1 MPQDLELLVDRMI
14 ADGKSE
20 EDIATI
26 IGEYQKREKENVKNE
41 DGTIGVQRPIDSI
54 DHTGEFEEDLS
65 ENLLINYNE
74 KDFKILEDQLAP
86 VIKNKKEKEK
96 ELDVLSIDLERYE
109 NRLKFLEEKG
119 INNADDQIVYNQA
132 YYNYTNTFDQIKSVQ
147 ENYQNELQPYEAAFN
162 NYNKIVKTER
172 EKANEEN
179 KIIEEKNKNIEAH
192 NKKVAANKKEILD
205 RLKAK
210 GIDTLNRDEVD
221 EEDLRKYDYVV
232 DKWKEENDADMLV
245 EQKKIQEQQYIV
257 DTDPASPT
265 YMETIENPDYI
276 DPSFEDKTLKPA
288 IITEEL
294 SKEARKRARKLRR
307 KKQFESLSNS
317 VRNAS
322 QSATNVWQFLGFS
335 QLFGGEKGAG
345 AQRNI
350 GIALL
355 LDQLNIEPQ
364 PDGFLTKLLGD
375 QLLELSTES
384 KEFRDLVA
392 YYIEEESKTGHE
404 VITLKD
410 IKSKEKKHPG
420 DYLAWGL
427 GTLVSGGGSLLEF
440 LGTRGFSFF
449 SMYATDSYISINQ
462 EKAKM
467 EDKEFFQFLE
477 ENPDDVE
484 KTRPLIVAAVSTG
497 LERFA
502 VSTILGGVVGK
513 GKIGGI
519 TNNLSKKI
527 SEKIPNKLIGS
538 RARRVVD
545 SIGVS
550 FIEGETEWLQG
561 ATQEFGNYYSK
572 FLDQGMSKAEA
583 TKAATNS
590 VFAWMTSDEGLEQ
603 MYAGFISG
611 GGMRGG
617 GHVVN
622 ALRNNP
628 NTNIDANLEELVKLE
643 KKKVIIN
650 ESSNPDA
657 EVLDG
662 IQSKIDEQL
671 SIIRTRV
678 KQGEKIVE
686 NLSKDDLRE
695 LTKQNDV
702 IDATSFKMDKLNKK
716 LEKGKIKQ
724 TDYNIAIEGLVKN
737 KNQAL
742 QKIEAVTINQ
752 QIKEIDEG
760 QGKVKIKTTEELQNI
775 VESDNDFENN
785 KVDAFIKDN
794 KELLKRE
801 DLSVEQRQELEEE
814 IKELKEYKKDLKKQ
828 SKQASNEFGFIIQ
841 KPDGK
846 FEIFLNEDKPAI
858 GVAGHEFLHRVLF
871 NTLKNDKSLQNAVGG
886 ALQNHINNEL
896 DIDSQ
901 KRLGDRLTAYGD
913 YKLNEETNK
922 YEFKPDDNYGEEVIT
937 LTSESLVN
945 NDIQYDENLMTKIGD
960 VIRRTLQDKLGKEVR
975 FDTGRDVFN
984 FIRDYN
990 ASIKKGKVSEAI
1002 KRVYRDGAQGDL
1014 IEAQNVKP
1022 AESQTSF
1029 SREANRDLDLKQEID
1044 DHVQNTDGSRK
1055 YENKEQFRNSND
1067 FIDAYNTLV
1076 NTDALDG
1083 LIRRGMMDRG
1093 LPANMLNDFTRKV
1106 KEKIGERFIKNFDPA
1121 KNTSLFGW
1129 LAGKNPIIYRAKG
1142 DVINEYKKEISTV
1155 RTDITETTQVAA
1167 EQDIEQ
1173 RRLEEKDITKKDVDI
1188 KPKTFLNTIN
1198 IKPEVVNKI
1207 NKVINASDID
1217 LTKISYKDV
1226 KKLLVGK
1233 DAPLKEVLNIVS
1245 NEFGIPAAKILKNQD
1260 LTTEQRTVA
1269 QNFIKNNT
1277 KPLINMLPEG
1287 STVSGKATGISRT
1300 LLKPFYNKGER
1311 VKMSE
1316 TGNPQGLAV
1325 QVKKDNITNEQF
1337 KSAFGINPDGTLQ
1350 KGTGKDGIIRSLVTQ
1365 AAMITANQGL
1375 RSKAI
1380 QEAKTPMSVIALV
1393 GDGKSSIM
1401 FSKDSKNKDNKNNL
1415 LRKTGAID
1423 ADLNDADK
1431 TIFWDNMPEMAA
1443 LSVLE
1448 TDIESVKTN
1457 LKSIYGNYPSII
1469 KNIDNL
1475 ADGIYKA
1482 IKGFDITV
1490 KKQQQLE
1497 TKSDQLFQ
1505 KLLELNA
1512 KQSKVVAAFTGIT
1525 TPVSTTFMTKPD
1537 EVNKMTA
1544 TIRTHVQ
1551 SLFDPNDINGFFRKV
1566 MLLKGGFAS
1575 SSRASYLKRNQPYP
1589 DLKAF
1594 LADVI
1599 GSEKRTKIPGLK
1611 YKLETRIDKNGRVTQ
1626 TIESVTYKGKPVKLD
1641 LKLVSQSSNKA
1652 LNDAKNWN
1660 KSKINRR
1667 KNEKEALNVLNDYVV
1682 YVSKLFNDGKI
1693 DNTQLAMHMSSL
1705 LSGTSTALY
1714 RAAALKYIG
1723 KGAFNVKNPGK
1734 DLEYE
1739 HMQPRVKFLIGL
1751 FNEHI
1756 NKGGVDNIT
1765 EFAKN
1770 YQIQVV
1776 SKEFNKVL
1784 TENGLQSALFTGQT
1798 LQDPSWIRNYNSK
1811 TIGDKRIT
1819 SILDIDNDL
1828 KELKPG
1834 EAYIKAGKIFADKKK
1849 KIQAYQ
1855 KFSKAKRNHT
1865 PVTQEA
1871 KGITV
1876 LDFDDTL
1883 ATTKS
1888 LVKFTTPDGKTGTLN
1903 AKEYASKYEA
1913 LLEEGYKFDF
1923 SDFNKVVDAKLAP
1936 LFNKALKL
1944 QNKFGPENM
1953 FILTA
1958 RPEAAQKPIFDF
1970 LKAKGLNIP
1979 LKNIT
1984 GLGDSTAEAKALW
1997 VADKVG
2003 EGYNDFYFAD
2013 DALQNVQAVKN
2024 ILDQFDVKSKV
2035 QQAKLKFSKEGGKQF
2050 DNILNEGKI
2059 DLDSDFNIILE
2070 QTKGVAA
2077 EKEFSAAKAR
2087 QRGLKKGKF
2096 KFFVPPSADDFAG
2109 LCYSFLGKGKQGE
2122 KHHKFFKEKLFDP
2135 FSKGIRML
2143 NLAKQTVANDLR
2155 NLKKAMPEVKKSL
2168 KKEINGTEYNNEQ
2181 AIRVYIWD
2189 KAGEVV
2195 PGLTKTDKNKLV
2207 KAVEKNPELKAFADA
2222 VDLISS
2228 KLNGYILP
2236 DNDWFAGT
2244 ISTDLNEAS
2253 QKARSFFIQEWIDN
2267 KNIIFSDK
2275 NINKIEAVYGPN
2287 FKEALQ
2293 DVLFRMEAGTNR
2305 RSRQGR
2311 IAGSFTNWIN
2321 GSVAT
2326 VMFVNM
2332 RSAIL
2337 QTLSTVNF
2345 INWHDNNPLK
2355 AAKAFANVK
2364 QYSSDFAM
2372 IFNSNFLKQRRS
2384 GLQQD
2389 VNAREMAE
2397 VLRASRN
2404 PSKAAVSYLLK
2415 LGFKPTQMADS
2426 FAIAAGGSTF
2436 YRNRVNTYLK
2446 QGLTQK
2452 QAEDKAFID
2461 FQEIAEETQ
2470 QSARPDR
2477 ISQQQASPLGKFL
2490 LAFQN
2495 TPMQY
2500 VRIMKKAALDL
2511 VAGRGDAKTH
2521 ISKII
2526 YYGAVQNL
2534 IFYGMQQALF
2544 AVAFGDDEEEEKTL
2558 DKKKG
2563 RIINGMLDTILRGSG
2578 IAGAVVST
2586 LKNMVLEFKV
2596 QQEKFQP
2603 DHAYTIIE
2611 GLNLSPPIGIKAR
2624 KVYSGFQTWEFD
2636 EDIIRYMPL
2645 TDIDNPIY
2653 PAVFDVTEALTNVPV
2668 SRAYTK
2674 MNNIRA
2680 ALDSDNE
2687 TWERVALSLGWST
2700 WNLGIEN
2707 QELIDVEN
2715 EIARIK
2721 KLEKQK
2727 KKEEKIKAVEQ
2738 SFIEQQKKEKA
2749 EGKKDITCAAVN
2761 KNGQRCGL
2769 PIVGEGKYCTIH
2781 QKVEQGDKEVQ
2792 CKKIKSD
2799 GKRCKMKT
2807 KNKSGLCYYHD

>member
-1 MPQDLELLVDRMI
+1 MSTKLQILVQRMINDGRSENEIASVIKLFNNKSQASALKQTVDPDSERPLTLEEQPQFVPQIKSDVPETIIDPITGEEKFNPEFERQKIIPAITVRPDLKPWENIKNNFKNLGETIADIPEYWGLAKEEGAKSTLNIASSAFYESVFGKDRMKKWAERRPKLFKGYAASDSEEFMNFI
-14 ADGKSE
+14 AD
-20 EDIATI
+20 
-26 IGEYQKREKENVKNE
+26 YEKEKKQTVRTMTFKEADSFGDYLSVVTGSVLNVGGSVLYNA
-41 DGTIGVQRPIDSI
+41 GTAMTGFFMDFASQNFIDANQIIADSKGVSLDQHLKEGGDDVVTDRALVLATAQMIPEYIGFSKITKPFMKKGGGRTS
-54 DHTGEFEEDLS
+54 
-65 ENLLINYNE
+65 
-74 KDFKILEDQLAP
+74 KKILERL
-86 VIKNKKEKEK
+86 NKK
-96 ELDVLSIDLERYE
+96 DVR
-109 NRLKFLEEKG
+109 
-119 INNADDQIVYNQA
+119 
-132 YYNYTNTFDQIKSVQ
+132 
-147 ENYQNELQPYEAAFN
+147 
-162 NYNKIVKTER
+162 
-172 EKANEEN
+172 KA
-179 KIIEEKNKNIEAH
+179 
-192 NKKVAANKKEILD
+192 
-205 RLKAK
+205 
-210 GIDTLNRDEVD
+210 
-221 EEDLRKYDYVV
+221 
-232 DKWKEENDADMLV
+232 
-245 EQKKIQEQQYIV
+245 
-257 DTDPASPT
+257 S
-265 YMETIENPDYI
+265 
-276 DPSFEDKTLKPA
+276 
-288 IITEEL
+288 
-294 SKEARKRARKLRR
+294 KRARTKLDIVVNTS
-307 KKQFESLSNS
+307 KKGGGAGLAEGSTEVIQFGIGEFNKSYTLNKDIRGLNNMQAGRIASGHAFSMLNSDEARESFLQGFFGGKAIGGSGYAMNAIRDYNADLDISGDFESLVKLQKLRNDATDTDVIAGLDEKIRQTNS
-317 VRNAS
+317 FVKAKIDKASERYNNLTEKDRNDLVKESKALDKLEDQKYNLDKKLNNKKITQEEHALAADGLLAKLEAGKRKVEALVTKETVLK
-322 QSATNVWQFLGFS
+322 QSKNI
-335 QLFGGEKGAG
+335 FGDKGKVTE
-345 AQRNI
+345 I
-350 GIALL
+350 TSSEIET
-355 LDQLNIEPQ
+355 QLN
-364 PDGFLTKLLGD
+364 
-375 QLLELSTES
+375 
-384 KEFRDLVA
+384 
-392 YYIEEESKTGHE
+392 EE
-404 VITLKD
+404 I
-410 IKSKEKKHPG
+410 
-420 DYLAWGL
+420 
-427 GTLVSGGGSLLEF
+427 
-440 LGTRGFSFF
+440 
-449 SMYATDSYISINQ
+449 
-462 EKAKM
+462 
-467 EDKEFFQFLE
+467 
-477 ENPDDVE
+477 
-484 KTRPLIVAAVSTG
+484 
-497 LERFA
+497 
-502 VSTILGGVVGK
+502 
-513 GKIGGI
+513 
-519 TNNLSKKI
+519 
-527 SEKIPNKLIGS
+527 
-538 RARRVVD
+538 
-545 SIGVS
+545 
-550 FIEGETEWLQG
+550 
-561 ATQEFGNYYSK
+561 
-572 FLDQGMSKAEA
+572 
-583 TKAATNS
+583 
-590 VFAWMTSDEGLEQ
+590 
-603 MYAGFISG
+603 
-611 GGMRGG
+611 
-617 GHVVN
+617 
-622 ALRNNP
+622 
-628 NTNIDANLEELVKLE
+628 
-643 KKKVIIN
+643 
-650 ESSNPDA
+650 
-657 EVLDG
+657 
-662 IQSKIDEQL
+662 
-671 SIIRTRV
+671 
-678 KQGEKIVE
+678 
-686 NLSKDDLRE
+686 
-695 LTKQNDV
+695 
-702 IDATSFKMDKLNKK
+702 
-716 LEKGKIKQ
+716 
-724 TDYNIAIEGLVKN
+724 
-737 KNQAL
+737 
-742 QKIEAVTINQ
+742 
-752 QIKEIDEG
+752 
-760 QGKVKIKTTEELQNI
+760 
-775 VESDNDFENN
+775 
-785 KVDAFIKDN
+785 
-794 KELLKRE
+794 
-801 DLSVEQRQELEEE
+801 LEEE
-814 IKELKEYKKDLKKQ
+814 AYLNAELENAKEDLKTAKTEQEKSKLKELIKEDEKRIRKNRKRSKDA
-828 SKQASNEFGFIIQ
+828 ASEFGFIKQ
-841 KPDGK
+841 NTDGA
-846 FEIFLNEDKPAI
+846 FEIVLNADKPLQGTLA
-858 GVAGHEFLHRVLF
+858 HEFLHGVLF
-871 NTLKNDKSLQNAVGG
+871 KTIKNDRQTQIDLGNA
-886 ALQNHINNEL
+886 LTTYINENKDADLTKVKE
-896 DIDSQ
+896 
-901 KRLGDRLTAYGD
+901 RLEG
-913 YKLNEETNK
+913 YKTDPNI
-922 YEFKPDDNYGEEVIT
+922 GEEIIT
-937 LTSESLVN
+937 ITSEAMLTGDVKF
-945 NDIQYDENLMTKIGD
+945 DENFTTKVGD
-960 VIRRTLQDKLGKEVR
+960 VIRRFSQKYLGKEIELN
-975 FDTGRDVFN
+975 TGRDVYN
-984 FIRDYN
+984 LIKDYN
-990 ASIKKGKVSEAI
+990 KSIENNYVDPAIKKLAT
-1002 KRVYRDGAQGDL
+1002 RGAQGEL
-1014 IEAQNVKP
+1014 VN
-1022 AESQTSF
+1022 AEVVRPDETETVF
-1029 SREANRDLDLKQEID
+1029 SREANREGDLKSEID
-1044 DHVQNTDGSRK
+1044 DFVQNTDGSRK
-1055 YENKEQFRNSND
+1055 YETQED
-1067 FIDAYNTLV
+1067 FKKSEDFLDAYETLV
-1076 NTDALDG
+1076 DTDLLDG
-1083 LIRRGMMDRG
+1083 LIERGMLDRG
-1093 LPANMLNDFTRKV
+1093 MPHSVLPDFVRKV

-1121 KNTSLFGW
+1121 KNESLFGW
-1129 LAGKNPIIYRAKG
+1129 LAGINPIIYRAKG
-1142 DVINEYKKEISTV
+1142 DVMNEYKQQVQTV
-1155 RTDITETTQVAA
+1155 STDITETTQVAA

-1188 KPKTFLNTIN
+1188 KPKTFLNTID

-1245 NEFGIPAAKILKNQD
+1245 NEFGIPASKILKNQD
-1260 LTTEQRTVA
+1260 LTTEQRTAA

-1287 STVSGKATGISRT
+1287 STVSGKATGISPT

-1311 VKMSE
+1311 IKMSE

-1337 KSAFGINPDGTLQ
+1337 KSAFGINPDGALQ

-1365 AAMITANQGL
+1365 AAMITANQSL

-1401 FSKDSKNKDNKNNL
+1401 FSKDSKNKDNKNKL

-1457 LKSIYGNYPSII
+1457 LKSVYGNYPSII

-1475 ADGIYKA
+1475 ADGISKA

-1490 KKQQQLE
+1490 KKQQQFE
-1497 TKSDQLFQ
+1497 TKSDQLLQ

-1512 KQSKVVAAFTGIT
+1512 KQSKVVAAFTGVT
-1525 TPVSTTFMTKPD
+1525 TPVRTTFMTKPE
-1537 EVNKMTA
+1537 EVNKMKA
-1544 TIRTHVQ
+1544 VIRTHVQ
-1551 SLFDPNDINGFFRKV
+1551 GLFDANDINGFFRKL
-1566 MLLKGGFAS
+1566 MLLKGGLAS
-1575 SSRASYLKRNQPYP
+1575 SSRANHLKRNQPYP

-1594 LADVI
+1594 LSDLI

-1611 YKLETRIDKNGRVTQ
+1611 YKLKTDTLGRT

-1641 LKLVSQSSNKA
+1641 LKLLSQTSSKA

-1667 KNEKEALNVLNDYVV
+1667 KNEKEALNVLNDYVADI
-1682 YVSKLFNDGKI
+1682 SKLFNDGKI
-1693 DNTQLAMHMSSL
+1693 NETQLAMNMSSL
-1705 LSGTSTALY
+1705 LSGMNTILA
-1714 RAAALKYIG
+1714 RAAILKYIG

-1770 YQIQVV
+1770 YQVQIIP
-1776 SKEFNKVL
+1776 KEFNDAL
-1784 TENGLQSALFTGQT
+1784 RENGLGAALFTGQT

-1819 SILDIDNDL
+1819 SILDVDNDL

-1834 EAYIKAGKIFADKKK
+1834 EAYVKAGEIFIDKKK

-1903 AKEYASKYEA
+1903 AKDYASKYEA

-1958 RPEAAQKPIFDF
+1958 RPMAAQKPIFDF

-1984 GLGDSTAEAKALW
+1984 GLGNSTAEAKALW

-2024 ILDQFDVKSKV
+2024 ILEQFDVKSKV

-2050 DNILNEGKI
+2050 DNILNEGEI
-2059 DLDSDFNIILE
+2059 DLDSDFNIIIE
-2070 QTKGVAA
+2070 QAKGVAA
-2077 EKEFSAAKAR
+2077 KKEFSAAKAR
-2087 QRGLKKGKF
+2087 QRGLNKGKF
-2096 KFFVPPSADDFAG
+2096 KFFVPPSANDFAG

-2143 NLAKQTVANDLR
+2143 NLAKQTVANDIR

-2168 KKEINGTEYNNEQ
+2168 KKEIKGTEYNNEQ

-2189 KAGEVV
+2189 KAGEVI
-2195 PGLTKTDKNKLV
+2195 PGLTKTDKNKLI
-2207 KAVEKNPELKAFADA
+2207 KAVEKNPELKAFADS

-2228 KLNGYILP
+2228 KLNGYIAP
-2236 DNDWFAGT
+2236 DNSWFAGT

-2253 QKARSFFIQEWIDN
+2253 QKSRNFFIQEWVDN

-2305 RSRQGR
+2305 RSGQGR
-2311 IAGSFTNWIN
+2311 IVGNFTNWIN

-2355 AAKAFANVK
+2355 AAKAFADIK

-2389 VNAREMAE
+2389 VNAREMAD

-2404 PSKAAVSYLLK
+2404 PSKAALSYLLK

-2500 VRIMKKAALDL
+2500 VRIMKKAGLDL

-2563 RIINGMLDTILRGSG
+2563 RIINGMVDTILRGSG

-2586 LKNMVLEFKV
+2586 LKNMVLEFKN
-2596 QQEKFQP
+2596 QQKKFQP
-2603 DHAYTIIE
+2603 DHAYTVIE

-2624 KVYSGFQTWEFD
+2624 KLYGGLQTWEFD
-2636 EDIIRYMPL
+2636 EDVIRYMPL

-2674 MNNIRA
+2674 INNIRA
-2680 ALDSDNE
+2680 ALDSDNK

-2727 KKEEKIKAVEQ
+2727 KKEEKIKVIEQ
-2738 SFIEQQKKEKA
+2738 GFIEQQKEEKA

-2761 KNGQRCGL
+2761 KSGQRCGL
-2769 PIVGEGKYCTIH
+2769 PIVGKGKYCTIH
-2781 QKVEQGDKEVQ
+2781 QKVEQGTKEVQ
-2792 CKKIKSD
+2792 CSKIKSD
-2799 GKRCKMKT
+2799 GKQCKMKT